1 MSGRGNVWRN
11 QSDQTDDPAKRVG
24 RAFVGINER
33 QQHRGG
39 IREEGEAAWCKT
51 VSGKK
56 VLFVSRGIWELSVF
70 RPWVNGVW
78 STGTRPERAG
88 SREAK
93 TPSK

>member
-1 MSGRGNVWRN
+1 MKLRQPKAIELVLEDMLETKKSRRRGNVWRN

-33 QQHRGG
+33 QQQRGG

-56 VLFVSRGIWELSVF
+56 VLFVSRGIWELSVS
-70 RPWVNGVW
+70 VHG
-78 STGTRPERAG
+78 
-88 SREAK
+88 
-93 TPSK
+93 